1 MENETKNVEK
11 FFGGKEN
18 ANYHELSINH
28 LVIELIG
35 TKNLL
40 LIYSAFTFSHAAQA
54 ATKFR

>member
-1 MENETKNVEK
+1 MEK

-18 ANYHELSINH
+18 ANYHELNVKY
-28 LVIELIG
+28 LAIELIG

-54 ATKFR
+54 AMKFR